1 MEKWR
6 VHKAPGTNQPYI
18 CDPATGKVVWL
29 YERFHD
35 SGHKRDYLVNRITKE
50 RVWASAAND
59 YLCPAVST
67 APVSPK
73 RASET
78 LQVATPHGM
87 GVGADEVVL
96 EQPESLRRYVFNRR
110 TGRSRWLED
119 GSAMPAYPPP
129 MHRGGDVFARKAD
142 GRAERAAGAAEA
154 RAKAT
159 ARSRSPKEA
168 VGLLQ
173 RLWRGRCV
181 RAKGGI
187 GYGMMELG
195 RVISEVKAAVGPGAK
210 HDLKRLKAAVQ
221 GDGDKA
227 ALKEADQLLLE
238 VGEYLTQRMLTAD
251 GVDSAGEAIVRSKR
265 KETVKYL
272 LQLIDDAE
280 ALRAKGRAKGR
291 AKS

>member
-35 SGHKRDYLVNRITKE
+35 SARGRDYLVNRITKE
-50 RVWASAAND
+50 RVWASAANEN
-59 YLCPAVST
+59 LCPAVST
-67 APVSPK
+67 APMSSRSAP
-73 RASET
+73 ET
-78 LQVATPHGM
+78 LQVATPLNM

-96 EQPESLRRYVFNRR
+96 EQPASLRRYIFNRR

-119 GSAMPAYPPP
+119 GSAVPAYPPP
-129 MHRGGDVFARKAD
+129 MHRGGDVFAMKPD
-142 GRAERAAGAAEA
+142 GRAERAARAADA

-159 ARSRSPKEA
+159 ARTRSPKDA
-168 VGLLQ
+168 VVLLQ

-187 GYGMMELG
+187 GFGMMELG
-195 RVISEVKAAVGPGAK
+195 RVTREVKAAVRPGAK
-210 HDLKRLKAAVQ
+210 HDLKRLKAVVQ
-221 GDGDKA
+221 GDGGKA
-227 ALKEADQLLLE
+227 ALKDADQLLLE

-251 GVDSAGEAIVRSKR
+251 GVDSAGETVVRNKR
-265 KETVKYL
+265 KDTVKYL
-272 LQLIDDAE
+272 LKLIDEAE
-280 ALRAKGRAKGR
+280 ALRAKGRAK
-291 AKS
+291 S